1 MFKFSFLC
9 LISFL
14 SASISPVSAAN
25 SKNNNAA
32 QILEIQTL
40 INEAYEKKYVD
51 AAPVEM
57 RFIEKKVVEAKT
69 ANEKRK
75 KKVFQKLID
84 QIKADLKIVKKRY
97 EVNQLHKKLAQAQ
110 QKNQNYQ
117 KQLDELKRQL

>member
-1 MFKFSFLC
+1 M
-9 LISFL
+9 
-14 SASISPVSAAN
+14 SAAN